1 MAHGIAPGYL
11 QEWVLSYLPLTY
23 NYYLRDSRKFYFI
36 IPQTLTKCLCGVHS
50 VCCSVCASHSR
61 FQPHRWIAA
70 IAVKKAVCQSSSLT
84 IVSHTERPM

>member
-11 QEWVLSYLPLTY
+11 QELVLTYLPLKY

-50 VCCSVCASHSR
+50 VC
-61 FQPHRWIAA
+61 
-70 IAVKKAVCQSSSLT
+70 
-84 IVSHTERPM
+84 